1 MTGESRDGLRM
12 EEARTSAHRG
22 ASAPAE
28 PAGPGHPDGAMDVAH
43 EDMPRR
49 PMTRRAIVAL
59 AVFLVVSLA
68 VFYFVLPKLT
78 GLRSTW
84 NRINNGDPGWLGA
97 AAALELLSFLGYV
110 ALFRAVFVRRT
121 TRVGW
126 RESYQIT
133 MAGLAATR
141 LFASAGAGGIAL
153 TAWALRRSGME
164 RRVVAVRMIAFTVLL
179 YSVYMAT
186 LVLDGIGLRTGMFGG
201 HAPFGFT
208 VIPAI
213 FGAVVIV
220 LLGAIT
226 LLPAGFERRLQSAA
240 QGSGRVARLLARS
253 ADGPASVAEGTRA
266 ALSLLRSRDPA
277 LLGALAWWGFDIAVL
292 WASFHAFGQSPPWSV
307 IVMCYFVGMLANVLP
322 LPGGVGGVEGGMVA
336 AFLAFDVSGSL
347 ALVSV
352 ITYRAFSFWLP
363 TVPGALAYWQ
373 LRHTVAGWQAD
384 GSGRLATPGELAS

>member
-1 MTGESRDGLRM
+1 MTAVTGASQDGPPI
-12 EEARTSAHRG
+12 EDDTSA
-22 ASAPAE
+22 
-28 PAGPGHPDGAMDVAH
+28 AH
-43 EDMPRR
+43 EDMPQR
-49 PMTRRAIVAL
+49 PMTRRALVAL
-59 AVFLVVSLA
+59 VVFLIVSLA

-78 GLRSTW
+78 GLRTTW

-110 ALFRAVFVRRT
+110 ALFRAVFVRGT

-186 LVLDGIGLRTGMFGG
+186 LVLDGIGLRTGLFGG
-201 HAPFGFT
+201 RAPFGFT

-226 LLPAGFERRLQSAA
+226 LLPAGFERRLQRAA
-240 QGSGRVARLLARS
+240 RGSGRVARLLAGS
-253 ADGPASVAEGTRA
+253 ATAPASVAEGTRA
-266 ALSLLRSRDPA
+266 AIRLLRSRDPG
-277 LLGALAWWGFDIAVL
+277 LLGAAAWWGFDIAVL
-292 WASFHAFGQSPPWSV
+292 WASFHAFGQPPPWSV
-307 IVMCYFVGMLANVLP
+307 IVMGYFVGTLANVLP

-373 LRHTVAGWQAD
+373 LRRTVAGWQAA
-384 GSGRLATPGELAS
+384 GRLSSPGKLVS